1 MEPKDEGLL
10 KEHKLARKLA
20 KRGAEEGG
28 GGAVKLKGYVG
39 SSDSPDTV
47 CLYLTLDFDE
57 CVYVKKNDILHVEE
71 APESE
76 LEMGGTYIWVKKDA
90 EITHSR
96 TESIKEKAG
105 FLEGEI
111 ARAQL
116 RPSEMAGLP
125 GQMIPI
131 PPRTI
136 RSCGIVPCGPITFP
150 RRSCLIDCG
159 PITFP
164 RRSCLTYCGPTIVP
178 IKSCLIRCGPIS
190 LQTRSC
196 LAVCFTIQVCEAV
209 SATAVCEP
217 VSLQCPIEQSL
228 ACEVEITPDLTT
240 QLKDLADQVKA
251 QNAQLRKLMEKGTGQ
266 G

>member
-10 KEHKLARKLA
+10 KEHKLVRKLA
-20 KRGAEEGG
+20 KRGAEG

-47 CLYLTLDFDE
+47 CLYLTLDFDD

-90 EITHSR
+90 EITHTR

-105 FLEGEI
+105 FLEGDI
-111 ARAQL
+111 ARAQIK
-116 RPSEMAGLP
+116 PSEMVELP
-125 GQMIPI
+125 GQIPV
-131 PPRTI
+131 PRTI

-150 RRSCLIDCG
+150 NRSCLTLCG

-164 RRSCLTYCGPTIVP
+164 RRSCLTLCGPTIVP
-178 IKSCLIRCGPIS
+178 IKSCLIRCGPITI
-190 LQTRSC
+190 QGRSC
-196 LAVCFTIQVCEAV
+196 IAVCFSVHVCEVA
-209 SATAVCEP
+209 SATAICEP
-217 VSLQCPIEQSL
+217 DSLQCPFEQSL
-228 ACEVEITPDLTT
+228 ACEVDITPDLTT
-240 QLKDLADQVKA
+240 QLKDLADQVRA
-251 QNAQLRKLMEKGTGQ
+251 QNAQLKRLTEKGTG
-266 G
+266 